1 MNRNSLAIPLP
12 LSLSHRER
20 IKSRR
25 KTGTFARNPEFLSLT
40 KIAPFRARVRN
51 RSKHEKQQRGKNR
64 EDSISWQGEGR
75 NIPAP
80 VFFLPSR
87 SIRRRQGWLSP
98 LLSDGVRS
106 WIAAGANCDY
116 GFRVSPADFTSESR
130 VAHPLPSSTLH
141 NHSPPFEPFPHCPVF
156 AARLKNECRTIEP
169 LDNFWSNDRFE
180 IQLVNQRGLKIS
192 SRVYINDRMIADRSI
207 RNRGMDR
214 FDDGMA
220 PLLG

>member
-1 MNRNSLAIPLP
+1 MKNNK
-12 LSLSHRER
+12 EGR
-20 IKSRR
+20 I
-25 KTGTFARNPEFLSLT
+25 G
-40 KIAPFRARVRN
+40 KIRFRGRAR
-51 RSKHEKQQRGKNR
+51 E
-64 EDSISWQGEGR
+64 ETF
-75 NIPAP
+75 PP
-80 VFFLPSR
+80 PFFF
-87 SIRRRQGWLSP
+87 SP
-98 LLSDGVRS
+98 LVPFEGGRGGSHPFCRMRS